1 MKGNGDRNNWLTLYV
16 EYPVK
21 EGHLDR
27 KIIQQYFNKKSVI
40 IFLMILAYS
49 DTTRQVD
56 VTKVARSKTIK
67 KVLNVIRI

>member
-1 MKGNGDRNNWLTLYV
+1 MWNIQ
-16 EYPVK
+16 VK

-56 VTKVARSKTIK
+56 VTKGTK
-67 KVLNVIRI
+67 LL

>member
-1 MKGNGDRNNWLTLYV
+1 MKGNRDRNNWLTLYV

-21 EGHLDR
+21 EGHLHNN
-27 KIIQQYFNKKSVI
+27 ISIKKSAI